1 MSTVNG
7 INEIY
12 EQSIQLEFKN
22 SNGETIIEN
31 WKISKNQN
39 IVPSKYAFLKEF
51 STDMLFECGSLDEL
65 KEKFKVN
72 IQQELK
78 NNKLTLVAIINNTG
92 EKILTLEKQ
101 NKLLSQVEIFSIKE
115 SLIFCESNLN

>member
-31 WKISKNQN
+31 WKILKNQN
-39 IVPSKYAFLKEF
+39 IVPSKYAFVKEF
-51 STDMLFECGSLDEL
+51 SSNMLFECGSLDEL

-78 NNKLTLVAIINNTG
+78 NSKLTLVAIINNTG
-92 EKILTLEKQ
+92 EKILTLEEQK
-101 NKLLSQVEIFSIKE
+101 KLLSQVEIFSIKE
-115 SLIFCESNLN
+115 SLIFCESNLI